1 MASNSEWKED
11 NQLENDLRK
20 YVSQNFKRSEILDF
34 VQRDFPEYTWSTA
47 TLDRRLRH
55 FGIYYINYDT
65 PVAAVSDAV
74 QKELEGPGKLL
85 GYRAMNQKLR
95 TEHDVQVPRHLVYN
109 VMAELDPEG
118 LEARNLQRKKKKV
131 KDHFTSE
138 GPLWVVSLDGH
149 DKLCG
154 YQNSTFPLGVY
165 AGIDTFSRKILL
177 LFECYSNSNPL
188 VIGKMYLRYL
198 FESEML
204 PRNLRVDRGT
214 ETGKMATIHV
224 FLLNQHG
231 IMDDPT
237 DSIIYGPSTSNKIER
252 WWRELHERLEKF
264 FKEQLV
270 ALLRGREYDPHVAL
284 HRQLLA
290 YVFIPI
296 VQRECDI
303 FVKYWN
309 CHRIRGQDKLEIPA
323 AVPDH
328 IFSFPEQYGGTN
340 MRIPL
345 SNDQLRE
352 VAEVSGV
359 MDEDVLDFID
369 PRVKRECLQ
378 LLPKP
383 EKVESKN
390 AIEAFRF
397 LKRNI
402 TSPINQCVL
411 LLFFMRVVIVIRGDW

>member
-1 MASNSEWKED
+1 MASRSEWKED

-20 YVSQNFKRSEILDF
+20 YVSQNLKRSQILDF
-34 VQRDFPEYTWSTA
+34 VQRDFSEYSWSTA

-65 PVAAVSDAV
+65 PVEAVSDAV
-74 QKELEGPGKLL
+74 EKELQGPGKLL

-95 TEHDVQVPRHLVYN
+95 TEHNVHVPRHLVYN

-118 LEARNLQRKKKKV
+118 LEARNLQQKKKK
-131 KDHFTSE
+131 KKGHFTSE

-165 AGIDTFSRKILL
+165 GCIDTFSRKILF
-177 LFECYSNSNPL
+177 LFVCYSNSNPL

-204 PRNLRVDRGT
+204 PRNLRLDRGT

-224 FLLNQHG
+224 YLLNQHG
-231 IMDDPT
+231 IMNDPT

-264 FKEQLV
+264 FKEQLT
-270 ALLRGREYDPHVAL
+270 ALLRGREYDPRVAID
-284 HRQLLA
+284 RQLLA
-290 YVFIPI
+290 YVFIPV

-309 CHRIRGQDKLEIPA
+309 SHRIQWQDKLEIPA
-323 AVPDH
+323 GVPDH
-328 IFSFPEQYGGTN
+328 MFSFPEQYGGTN
-340 MRIPL
+340 VGIPL
-345 SNDQLRE
+345 SKDELRE
-352 VAEVSGV
+352 AADVSGV

-369 PRVKRECLQ
+369 PRVKRECSE
-378 LLPKP
+378 LLSNP
-383 EKVESKN
+383 ERVESKN

-397 LKRNI
+397 PKRNI
-402 TSPINQCVL
+402 TSP
-411 LLFFMRVVIVIRGDW
+411 